1 VRAAPACCLVLKVW
15 TAFEWETLGY
25 QTRHFCCSRGE
36 GREGHEGAD
45 RVCPSSDGY
54 SGHGCKD
61 VDVFDKKRLNKNI
74 NKIIIMQSCVFRES
88 PILLFLIYK
97 IHDYKKY

>member
-1 VRAAPACCLVLKVW
+1 M
-15 TAFEWETLGY
+15 ETK
-25 QTRHFCCSRGE
+25 
-36 GREGHEGAD
+36 EGAD

-54 SGHGCKD
+54 SGHGWK
-61 VDVFDKKRLNKNI
+61 DVFDKKRLNKNI